1 MTFKHTLMAASI
13 MGAFALSGPVMAL
26 TKAEIKTES
35 DDIARHFKSAK
46 AACDSLRA
54 NAKSICMAQATGA
67 YDVSRAEFAVRQND
81 TAHARNNVRVVKADA
96 DYGVARQKCGDHSG
110 NVKDVCI
117 KDAKALQV
125 NALADAKADLKI
137 GDAYKSADD
146 KAAVMRK
153 DAADD
158 KRDANYA
165 ASRERCD
172 KYAGDVMNRCIA
184 DAKLQF
190 GMK

>member
-1 MTFKHTLMAASI
+1 MILKRTVMAAAI
-13 MGAFALSGPVMAL
+13 VAVAAASGHVLAL
-26 TKAEIKTES
+26 TKVEIKSES
-35 DDIARHFKSAK
+35 DNIARQFKSAK
-46 AACDSLRA
+46 AACDGLRA
-54 NAKSICMAQATGA
+54 NAKNICMAQATGA
-67 YDVSRAEFAVRQND
+67 YNVSRAEFAVRQND

-96 DYGVARQKCGDHSG
+96 DYGVARQKCDDHSG

-146 KAAVMRK
+146 KAVVMRK

>member
-1 MTFKHTLMAASI
+1 MTFKHTLMAASV

-26 TKAEIKTES
+26 TKVEIKSES
-35 DDIARHFKSAK
+35 DNIARQFKSAK
-46 AACDSLRA
+46 A
-54 NAKSICMAQATGA
+54 
-67 YDVSRAEFAVRQND
+67 
-81 TAHARNNVRVVKADA
+81 
-96 DYGVARQKCGDHSG
+96 
-110 NVKDVCI
+110 
-117 KDAKALQV
+117 LQI